1 MICLFI
7 FQEEVYTYSKFID
20 IYIDYYKEILSI
32 YFSYYPN
39 ISTLHYILDTKL
51 NFFLENETFFIKK
64 MKLFKLTIVFFK

>member
-7 FQEEVYTYSKFID
+7 FQEEVYIYRKFID

-32 YFSYYPN
+32 CFSYYPN
-39 ISTLHYILDTKL
+39 ISTLHYILDTNL

-64 MKLFKLTIVFFK
+64 IKLFKLTNVFFK